1 MDEPPTTRSSLLARI
16 RNLQDREAWHQF
28 VEIYAPLVYQFAR
41 RRRLQD
47 ADAADLT
54 QDVLRAV
61 AGAAD
66 RLAYE
71 PRRGSFRGWLYAV
84 ARHKLSDFLANR
96 RRPGQGSGDPAAHE
110 LLAEQPAREEEGALW
125 DQEYERRLF
134 AWAAERVRG
143 EFRAPT
149 WQAFW
154 LTAVEG
160 KEPREAAATLGM
172 SPGAVYVARS
182 RVLAR
187 LRKHIQEL
195 QVEGP

>member
-1 MDEPPTTRSSLLARI
+1 MDQPPTTRSSLLARI
-16 RNLQDREAWHQF
+16 RDLQDREAWHQF

-41 RRRLQD
+41 RRNLQD

-66 RLAYE
+66 RLSYD

-84 ARHKLSDFLANR
+84 ARHKLSDLLAQR
-96 RRPGQGSGDPAAHE
+96 RRPGQGSGDPAEHE
-110 LLAEQPAREEEGALW
+110 LLAEQPAREEESALW
-125 DQEYERRLF
+125 DQEYQQRLF
-134 AWAAERVRG
+134 AWAADRVRP
-143 EFRAPT
+143 EFREPT

-154 LTAVEG
+154 QTAVEG
-160 KEPREAAATLGM
+160 KEPREIASTLGM
-172 SPGAVYVARS
+172 SPGAVYIARS

-187 LRKHIQEL
+187 IRQQIQEL
-195 QVEGP
+195 QVE

>member
-1 MDEPPTTRSSLLARI
+1 MLEAPTTRSSLLARI
-16 RNLQDREAWHQF
+16 RDLQDREAWNQF
-28 VEIYAPLVYQFAR
+28 VELYAPLVYQFAR

-66 RLAYE
+66 RLSYDL
-71 PRRGSFRGWLYAV
+71 RRGSFRSWLYAV
-84 ARHKLSDFLANR
+84 ARHKLCDLLAR
-96 RRPGQGSGDPAAHE
+96 RERPGRGSGDPAEHE
-110 LLAEQPAREEEGALW
+110 QLERQPAPEDEAAQW
-125 DQEYERRLF
+125 DREYERRLF
-134 AWAAERVRG
+134 TWAAERVRG
-143 EFRAPT
+143 EFRGPT
-149 WQAFW
+149 WEAFW

-160 KEPREAAATLGM
+160 KGAQEAAGALGI
-172 SPGAVYVARS
+172 SAGAVYIARS

-195 QVEGP
+195 QVE